1 MVYVNGVYQKPTT
14 NYTVSGTIL
23 TFTGALVSS
32 DEIDVHHLSIR
43 TGVTHVADGS
53 VTSTKI
59 ADDAVGAAAIAD
71 DAITGGKLANDIAIS
86 TTGNIAT
93 TGSGTLTSAGAF
105 TASGGIA
112 NAGTI
117 TAGTLG
123 SSVVFPAGHVIK
135 VGRKQIVP
143 VDYASGGHNFNR
155 DNTIPLITEGSQ
167 VIQYDFTPKDT
178 SGSSKLLI
186 QANFWMGERGNV
198 TNKFTGALF
207 INNTCVHV
215 QSHGA
220 KEGADW
226 TTFFIQHYAS
236 HSGSAVDIE
245 IRSDSGTNISVNP
258 QSQTAAADT
267 YYTAG
272 SSSFG
277 GSVSNSEL
285 IVWEITA

>member
-1 MVYVNGVYQKPTT
+1 MAIRRPPTT
-14 NYTVSGTIL
+14 FSDSI
-23 TFTGALVSS
+23 TGA
-32 DEIDVHHLSIR
+32 D
-43 TGVTHVADGS
+43 
-53 VTSTKI
+53 
-59 ADDAVGAAAIAD
+59 
-71 DAITGGKLANDIAIS
+71 LASDIAIS
-86 TTGNIAT
+86 TTGNITT

-112 NAGTI
+112 NSGTI
-117 TAGTLG
+117 TAGTIG

-143 VDYASGGHNFNR
+143 IDFNSGSGIPR
-155 DNTIPLITEGSQ
+155 DNTLPQIGEGGQ

-178 SGSSKLLI
+178 TGSSKLLI
-186 QANFWMGERGNV
+186 QANFWQGERGNV

-207 INNTCVHV
+207 INDTCVHV

-220 KEGADW
+220 KETSDW
-226 TTFFIQHYAS
+226 TTFFMQHYAS

-245 IRSDSGTNISVNP
+245 IRCDAGDNISVNA
-258 QSQTAAADT
+258 QSQSGVGST
-267 YYTAG
+267 YYTQG
-272 SSSFG
+272 GSSFG